1 MASNSEVGLRTNVE
15 FASALGNNRME
26 PAAAGEDGKP
36 MQLQQTLLPPYL
48 PLEAP
53 VAGTEQEIR
62 IRPNPAFDRLVME
75 AADLAHLLPEQ
86 HVVELLTAIQRGTS
100 PIARAVR
107 SRVQTPDLMHQDKN
121 ADDAVQ
127 EHRACPVPML
137 DVDRAHVEHTKVTK
151 EAILAVLTE
160 RSRGDMMHL
169 EQEGNRLLE
178 QLEPESRSDLASLL
192 AGLCPT
198 SPIASLLF
206 SAMLEARLEGSVA
219 GVDLMH
225 QDKNADDA
233 VQEHGAKRSVPM
245 LDVDRAH
252 VEHTKV
258 TKEAI
263 LAVLTERSR
272 GDMMHLEQEGNRLLE
287 QLEPESRSDLASLL
301 AGLCPTSPIASLLF
315 SAMLEARLEGSVAEV
330 RDAKFVE
337 GTQPQT
343 QNTEPR
349 RRLRA
354 SPRTK
359 AVGEFVE
366 SAFEFVISDMVRQ
379 EVAELCH
386 GNLRNYISEWS
397 RRINESKEAVKEL
410 QELISH
416 QERANALLVDNFTD
430 EGGVDESSSAQ
441 PDTYYTIKLC
451 EQGDITV
458 LIGSVKIEAAT
469 KWDGFRE
476 VVKEHLGY
484 DISSIRYDDDFG
496 PKQSKDIF
504 CSNKTEWKE
513 LRDMMEE
520 DKEEIGDVL
529 TVEVF
534 KEIKHDTGGYRLKM
548 QPGEQGVSI
557 DLEDLR
563 EMLITCSSDLQSAQ
577 KALLECKHRLKVS
590 WKYFSDIEDKSLRCV
605 QDSVRASSIRRKWV
619 QTRELVF
626 FAAQIL
632 RPQITRHFLSK
643 RWKQRHIISAIKLQC
658 VLRSRK
664 ARKVAYI
671 ATVELAATEML
682 QKVAMGVIFSVAE
695 EYRAIHKEW
704 IIVDA
709 TNAARDFQVL
719 EICS

>member
-1 MASNSEVGLRTNVE
+1 L
-15 FASALGNNRME
+15 
-26 PAAAGEDGKP
+26 
-36 MQLQQTLLPPYL
+36 
-48 PLEAP
+48 
-53 VAGTEQEIR
+53 I
-62 IRPNPAFDRLVME
+62 
-75 AADLAHLLPEQ
+75 
-86 HVVELLTAIQRGTS
+86 
-100 PIARAVR
+100 
-107 SRVQTPDLMHQDKN
+107 
-121 ADDAVQ
+121 
-127 EHRACPVPML
+127 
-137 DVDRAHVEHTKVTK
+137 
-151 EAILAVLTE
+151 
-160 RSRGDMMHL
+160 
-169 EQEGNRLLE
+169 EG
-178 QLEPESRSDLASLL
+178 
-192 AGLCPT
+192 
-198 SPIASLLF
+198 
-206 SAMLEARLEGSVA
+206 
-219 GVDLMH
+219 
-225 QDKNADDA
+225 
-233 VQEHGAKRSVPM
+233 
-245 LDVDRAH
+245 
-252 VEHTKV
+252 
-258 TKEAI
+258 
-263 LAVLTERSR
+263 
-272 GDMMHLEQEGNRLLE
+272 
-287 QLEPESRSDLASLL
+287 
-301 AGLCPTSPIASLLF
+301 
-315 SAMLEARLEGSVAEV
+315 LEGSVAEV
-330 RDAKFVE
+330 RDATFVE
-337 GTQPQT
+337 GTQQQP

-349 RRLRA
+349 RRPRA

-366 SAFEFVISDMVRQ
+366 EAFEFVISDMVRQ

-386 GNLRNYISEWS
+386 GNLRNCISEWS
-397 RRINESKEAVKEL
+397 RRLNESKEAVKEL

-416 QERANALLVDNFTD
+416 QERANALIVDNFTD

-458 LIGSVKIEAAT
+458 VIGSVKIEAAT
-469 KWDGFRE
+469 NWDGFRE
-476 VVKEHLGY
+476 VVKGHLGY
-484 DISSIRYDDDFG
+484 NISSIRYDDDFG

-504 CSNKTEWKE
+504 FSNKTEWKE

-534 KEIKHDTGGYRLKM
+534 KEMKHDTSGGYRLKM
-548 QPGEQGVSI
+548 QPGEEGVSI

-590 WKYFSDIEDKSLRCV
+590 WKHFSDIENKSLRCV

-632 RPQITRHFLSK
+632 RPPITRHFLSK

-682 QKVAMGVIFSVAE
+682 QNVAMGVIFSVAE

-704 IIVDA
+704 IVVDA

-719 EICS
+719 ENVLKIKNIVQCPIMH